1 MTAFDDTSFGAEGEN
16 FGASGYDDGYGDEGV
31 SSATAQ
37 RQSWPT
43 LRQFCIFLENRVGK
57 LQQLLRHV
65 ERHDLRVVALSIVDT
80 VDFAVPRIM
89 LDDADRA
96 REIFELGGFT
106 FFENDVVGVVLPDDP
121 QPYLRIC
128 LALLSA
134 EMNIHYTYPLN
145 FRWNGRG
152 VIALQVDDVE
162 AATRVLEG
170 QNFQIVSE
178 SDLRDDPF
186 G

>member
-1 MTAFDDTSFGAEGEN
+1 MPGLEDSPFDGEDY
-16 FGASGYDDGYGDEGV
+16 GDSGYDDGYGP
-31 SSATAQ
+31 ATMQ
-37 RQSWPT
+37 RHSWPT
-43 LRQFCIFLENRVGK
+43 LRQFCVFLENRIGA

-65 ERHDLRVVALSIVDT
+65 EKHDLRVVALSMVDT

-106 FFENDVVGVVLPDDP
+106 FLENDVIGVVLPDDP
-121 QPYLRIC
+121 QPYLKIC

-152 VIALQVDDVE
+152 VIALQVEDVE
-162 AATRVLEG
+162 SATRVLEERG
-170 QNFQIVSE
+170 FDVVSE

-186 G
+186 A